1 MDAEAADEP
10 RQQRRHHQNA
20 DRLHGRVEPDH
31 AIAEAALGEIEG
43 DQGAGEAVGQPE
55 QHRGRHHGRAGQHQV
70 AGRARAERLLRHD
83 AVALG
88 TAEAVPPIRPV
99 RRYR

>member
-43 DQGAGEAVGQPE
+43 NQ
-55 QHRGRHHGRAGQHQV
+55 
-70 AGRARAERLLRHD
+70 
-83 AVALG
+83 
-88 TAEAVPPIRPV
+88 
-99 RRYR
+99 